1 MSNGDVSPKYGTKP
15 FTNCCTF
22 ESRITKVK
30 AKVKDNRLS
39 GLVFYT
45 EHDGE
50 FLKIEGSSVSTSST
64 TVALHETESIIGF
77 KMRVFQGKLHGL
89 SASMLSS
96 KTIIESD

>member
-22 ESRITKVK
+22 ESRITKIK
-30 AKVKDNRLS
+30 AKVKENRLS

-64 TVALHETESIIGF
+64 TVALHNTESIIGF
-77 KMRVFQGKLHGL
+77 KMRVF
-89 SASMLSS
+89 
-96 KTIIESD
+96 